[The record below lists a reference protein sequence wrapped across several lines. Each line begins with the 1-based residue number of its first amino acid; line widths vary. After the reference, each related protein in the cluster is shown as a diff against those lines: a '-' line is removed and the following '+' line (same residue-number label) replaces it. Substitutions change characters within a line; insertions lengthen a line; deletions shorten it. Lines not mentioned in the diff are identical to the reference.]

1 MLDKKLIIP
10 FTQMIS
16 PTMNTAQ
23 QAAFD
28 AIEAGKSIFLTGP
41 GGTGKSYL
49 LNELSKR
56 STREVSLTAMTGCA
70 ALLLNSK
77 AKTLHSWAGVGLG
90 TDVVPILVS
99 KVRKSRRAAL
109 RWLKTDVLV
118 IDEVSMM
125 TPDLFEKL
133 DQVGRKVRRNELLP
147 FGGLQIVLVG
157 DFFQLPPVSAE
168 TKFIFE
174 SPLWV
179 TLKLEKHEL
188 TEIVRQKDPA
198 FQVILNEARYGELSK
213 ASLRELRKRL
223 NLDYKSLTIQPTML
237 FTRRVEVDQINAR
250 ELKKLTTERHVYKAT
265 TIFNPSANTIGLTI
279 NSPEVEMAVQKLDG
293 HAAYTPELI
302 LAVGAQVMLLTNL
315 NSEAGLVNGSR
326 GVIVDFKKAEVKG
339 DDPEGCKRS
348 VADLLKAPKV
358 LVQRDETL
366 MPLVEFKSGERRLID
381 YHSWEVQDFPGILRK
396 QIPLK
401 LAYAVTIHK
410 AQGATLDCAL
420 IDVGDRTF
428 EYGQAYVALS
438 RCKDMDS
445 LYIHDI
451 RAEAFRANP
460 KVKEFYRGV
469 QN

>member
-1 MLDKKLIIP
+1 
-10 FTQMIS
+10 
-16 PTMNTAQ
+16 MNAAQ

-49 LNELSKR
+49 LNELWKR
-56 STREVSLTAMTGCA
+56 SSKDISLTAMTGCA

-90 TDVVPILVS
+90 TDVVPLLVS
-99 KVRKSRRAAL
+99 KIRKSRKAAL

-133 DQVGRKVRRNELLP
+133 DEVGRKVRRNELMP

-157 DFFQLPPVSAE
+157 DFFQLPPISTESFV
-168 TKFIFE
+168 FE
-174 SPLWV
+174 SPLWK
-179 TLKLEKHEL
+179 KLGLETHEL
-188 TEIVRQKDPA
+188 TEIVRQKDPI
-198 FQVILNEARYGELSK
+198 FQTILNEARHGELTK
-213 ASLRELRKRL
+213 ASVRLLRKRM
-223 NLDYKSLTIQPTML
+223 NLDYKSLTVQPTML
-237 FTRRVEVDQINAR
+237 FTRRVEVDQINTR

-265 TIFNPSANTIGLTI
+265 TVFNPSANTTGLTVS
-279 NSPEVEMAVQKLDG
+279 SPEVQMAVQKLDG
-293 HAAYTPELI
+293 NAAYSPELV
-302 LAVGAQVMLLTNL
+302 LAVGAQVMLLYNL
-315 NSEAGLVNGSR
+315 NHEAGLVNGSR
-326 GVIVDFKKAEVKG
+326 GVVVDFKKAE
-339 DDPEGCKRS
+339 PSE
-348 VADLLKAPKV
+348 ADKAFIK
-358 LVQRDETL
+358 RDETL
-366 MPLVEFKSGERRLID
+366 MPVVEFKSGDRRTID
-381 YHSWEVQDFPGILRK
+381 YNTWEVQDFPGVLRK

-438 RCKDMDS
+438 RCKDIES
-445 LYIHDI
+445 LYVHDLD
-451 RAEAFRANP
+451 AAAFRANP
-460 KVKEFYRGV
+460 KVKEFYKREQVEQVEQV
-469 QN
+469 QQEQADP

>member
-1 MLDKKLIIP
+1 
-10 FTQMIS
+10 
-16 PTMNTAQ
+16 MNAAQ

-168 TKFIFE
+168 KFIFE
-174 SPLWV
+174 SPLW
-179 TLKLEKHEL
+179 TSLKLEKHEL

-198 FQVILNEARYGELSK
+198 FQTILNEARYGELSK
-213 ASLRELRKRL
+213 ASLKTLRKRL

-250 ELKKLTTERHVYKAT
+250 ELKKLTTERHVYKAST
-265 TIFNPSANTIGLTI
+265 VFNPSANTVGLTI
-279 NSPEVEMAVQKLDG
+279 NSPEVQTAVQKLDG
-293 HAAYTPELI
+293 NAAYTPELV

-326 GVIVDFKKAEVKG
+326 GVIVDFKKAEVKE
-339 DDPEGCKRS
+339 DA
-348 VADLLKAPKV
+348 ADLLKAPKV
-358 LVQRDETL
+358 FIQRDETL
-366 MPLVEFKSGERRLID
+366 MPLVEFKSGERRVID

-438 RCKDMDS
+438 RCKDIES

-451 RAEAFRANP
+451 QAEAFRANP
-460 KVKEFYRGV
+460 KVKAFYGGLTHI
-469 QN
+469 